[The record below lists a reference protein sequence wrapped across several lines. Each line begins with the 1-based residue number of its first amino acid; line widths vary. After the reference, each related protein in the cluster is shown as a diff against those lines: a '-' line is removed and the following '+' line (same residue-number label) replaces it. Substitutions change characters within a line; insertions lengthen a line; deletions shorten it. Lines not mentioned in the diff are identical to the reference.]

1 MVSLS
6 VDMLVPPRQ
15 AREVTTA
22 LSTLA
27 RRARHDR
34 SCLHADVLEALDNR
48 GHLHIRSDWS
58 DERALAQYVRSDDF
72 TQLLVIVDMAAEPPA
87 LEFRLG
93 GITRGLDYVAE
104 IRAA

>member
-1 MVSLS
+1 
-6 VDMLVPPRQ
+6 MLVPPGQ
-15 AREVTTA
+15 ARDFTTA

-34 SCLHADVLEALDNR
+34 GCLHADVLEALDNR
-48 GHLHIRSDWS
+48 SHLHMRSEWS

-72 TQLLVIVDMAAEPPA
+72 TQLLSIVDMAAEPPA
-87 LEFRLG
+87 LEFWLG
-93 GITRGLDYVAE
+93 GTTRGLDYVAE